1 MRRGSRALPKAPGS
15 IETPIEEK
23 REPAHI
29 STSHV
34 ERGDLTLRMAMR
46 RFTRLKSAF
55 SKKID
60 SHVCV
65 LSIYVAFYN

>member
-1 MRRGSRALPKAPGS
+1 
-15 IETPIEEK
+15 
-23 REPAHI
+23 
-29 STSHV
+29 V